1 LLYIY
6 IVAEVF
12 KGIPKIGIPKIG
24 IPYEKDIPFK
34 KKEGRERRNSLQ
46 ITP

>member
-6 IVAEVF
+6 ILAEVF
-12 KGIPKIGIPKIG
+12 KGIPKIG

-34 KKEGRERRNSLQ
+34 KRRSEEKK
-46 ITP
+46 